1 MWKEVLAC
9 PVDSRIEQ
17 GQAVMKNYN
26 TGQIRNVALIS
37 HGGAGKTSL
46 AEAMLYTSGAITRL
60 GKVDAGNTTTDFDQ
74 DEIKRQVTISTALA
88 PLEWKGVKV
97 NLLDTPGY
105 FDFVGEVQG
114 ALRVAD
120 SAVIAVC
127 AVSGVE
133 VGTEKVWSYADK
145 YNLPRLVFINKIDRE
160 NANFDAVLEQL
171 RSFFGLKVFPLQFPL
186 GEEDSF
192 RGVIDLVRMKALV
205 YADKEGLKVQ
215 EEDIPEDLLGKA
227 EELREK
233 VVEAAA
239 ETDDE
244 LMEKYLEE
252 ELLSEEEINSALRK
266 GTLEGRIVPV
276 LCGSATMNYGMQP
289 LLDLIQSALPS
300 PLDRPPV
307 EGTVPNKEEDAIRK
321 ADVNEPLS
329 ALVFKTLADPYVGR
343 VNYFRVYS
351 GVLKADSQVYNFNKD
366 KMERIGSVFFMRGK
380 NQLPADQI
388 IAGDIGSVA
397 KLAVTATGDTLGDKG
412 SPVIFP
418 PIDFPAPVISFAV
431 EPKSQGDEEKVSAG
445 LQRFLEE
452 DPTFRVE
459 RNTETKQI
467 LISGMGDTHLDVIV
481 DRLAKKFGVEVKL
494 STPKVPYK
502 ETIRGTSKKE
512 GKYKKQSGGRGQYGH
527 VFLEVSP
534 LPRGEGFVFEDKI
547 VGGVVPRQY
556 IPAVEKG
563 VLEAMEEGN
572 LAGYP
577 VVDIKVSL
585 YDGSYHTVDS
595 SEMAFKIA
603 ASMSLRG
610 AIDEADPVLLEPIMN
625 VEVTVPE
632 NYMGDIMG
640 DLNSR
645 RGRIQG
651 MIPGEGMQ
659 TIKAQAPLA
668 EMYNYAIDLR
678 SMTQGRGSF
687 TLAFSHYEEVPFQE
701 AEKIIAAAKAEKEG
715 S

>member
-1 MWKEVLAC
+1 
-9 PVDSRIEQ
+9 
-17 GQAVMKNYN
+17 MKGF
-26 TGQIRNVALIS
+26 TTERIRNVALIS

-46 AEAMLYTSGAITRL
+46 AEAMLYTSGAIKRL
-60 GKVDAGNTTTDFDQ
+60 GKVDTGNTTTDFDP
-74 DEIKRQVTISTALA
+74 DEIKRQVTIGTALA
-88 PLEWKGVKV
+88 PLEWKGVKI
-97 NLLDTPGY
+97 NLLDTPGF
-105 FDFVGEVQG
+105 FDFIGEVQG

-120 SAVIAVC
+120 SAIVAVC

-133 VGTEKVWSYADK
+133 VGTEKVWSYADA
-145 YNLPRLVFINKIDRE
+145 YNLPRLVFVNKIDRE

-171 RSFFGLKVFPLQFPL
+171 RQFFGVKVFPLQFPL
-186 GEEDSF
+186 GQENSF
-192 RGVIDLVRMKALV
+192 KGVIDLVKMKALV
-205 YADKEGLKVQ
+205 YTDNTGLALQ
-215 EEDIPEDLLGKA
+215 EEDIPAELQEKA
-227 EELREK
+227 QNLREK
-233 VVEAAA
+233 LVEAAA
-239 ETDDE
+239 EADDE

-252 ELLSEEEINSALRK
+252 EPLSEEEINRALRI
-266 GTLEGRIVPV
+266 GTLEGKIVPV
-276 LCGSATMNYGMQP
+276 LCGSGIMNYGIQP
-289 LLDLIQSALPS
+289 LLDLVTSALPS
-300 PLDRPPV
+300 PADRPPAP
-307 EGTVPNKEEDAIRK
+307 GTLPGKADEEVVRK
-321 ADVNEPLS
+321 ADPGEPLS

-351 GVLKADSQVYNFNKD
+351 GTLKADSQVFNFNKE
-366 KMERIGSVFFMRGK
+366 KAERIGSLFFMRGK
-380 NQLPADQI
+380 NQIQTDQV
-388 IAGDIGSVA
+388 IAGDIGAVA
-397 KLAVTATGDTLGDKG
+397 KLAVTGTGDTLGDKNN
-412 SPVIFP
+412 PIVFP
-418 PIDFPAPVISFAV
+418 PIEFPEPVISFAV
-431 EPKSQGDEEKVSAG
+431 EPKSKGDEEKVSAG
-445 LQRFLEE
+445 LARFLEE

-467 LISGMGDTHLDVIV
+467 IISGMGDMHLDVIV
-481 DRLAKKFGVEVKL
+481 ERLSKKFGVDVNLK
-494 STPKVPYK
+494 TPKVPYK

-527 VFLEVSP
+527 VFLEISP

-572 LAGYP
+572 LAKYP

-603 ASMSLRG
+603 ASMALRG
-610 AIDEADPVLLEPIMN
+610 AIDQADPVLLEPIMD

-632 NYMGDIMG
+632 NFMGDIMG

-651 MIPGEGMQ
+651 MAPGQGLQ
-659 TIKAQAPLA
+659 VIKAQVPLA
-668 EMYNYAIDLR
+668 EMFNYAIDLR
-678 SMTQGRGSF
+678 SMTQGRGFF
-687 TLAFSHYEEVPFQE
+687 TMKFSHYEEVPFQE
-701 AEKIIAAAKAEKEG
+701 AEKIIAAAKEEREAG

>member
-1 MWKEVLAC
+1 MFFC
-9 PVDSRIEQ
+9 GNQ
-17 GQAVMKNYN
+17 GKMKGF
-26 TGQIRNVALIS
+26 TTERIRNVALIS

-46 AEAMLYTSGAITRL
+46 AEAMLYTSGAINRL
-60 GKVDAGNTTTDFDQ
+60 GKVDAGNTTTDFDP
-74 DEIKRQVTISTALA
+74 DEIKRQVTIGTALA

-97 NLLDTPGY
+97 NLLDTPGF
-105 FDFVGEVQG
+105 FDFIGEVQG

-120 SAVIAVC
+120 SAIVAVC

-133 VGTEKVWSYADK
+133 VGTEKVWSYADA

-171 RSFFGLKVFPLQFPL
+171 RQFFGVKVFPLQFPL
-186 GEEDSF
+186 GQENSF
-192 RGVIDLVRMKALV
+192 KGVIDLVKMKALV
-205 YADKEGLKVQ
+205 YTDNTGLALQ
-215 EEDIPEDLLGKA
+215 EEDIPAELQEKA
-227 EELREK
+227 LNLREK
-233 VVEAAA
+233 LVEAAA
-239 ETDDE
+239 EADDE

-252 ELLSEEEINSALRK
+252 EPLSEEEINRALRI
-266 GTLEGRIVPV
+266 GTLEGKIVPV
-276 LCGSATMNYGMQP
+276 LCGSGIMNYGIQP
-289 LLDLIQSALPS
+289 LLDLVTSALPS
-300 PLDRPPV
+300 PVDRPPAS
-307 EGTVPNKEEDAIRK
+307 GALPGKADEEVVRK
-321 ADVNEPLS
+321 ANPGEPLS

-351 GVLKADSQVYNFNKD
+351 GTLKADSQVFNFNKE
-366 KMERIGSVFFMRGK
+366 KAERIGSLFFMRGK
-380 NQLPADQI
+380 NQIQTDQI
-388 IAGDIGSVA
+388 IVGDIGAVA
-397 KLAVTATGDTLGDKG
+397 KLAVTATGDTLGDKNN
-412 SPVIFP
+412 PIVFP
-418 PIDFPAPVISFAV
+418 PIEFPEPVISFAV
-431 EPKSQGDEEKVSAG
+431 EPKSKGDEEKVSAG
-445 LQRFLEE
+445 LARFLEE

-467 LISGMGDTHLDVIV
+467 IISGMGDMHLDVIV
-481 DRLAKKFGVEVKL
+481 ERLSKKFGVDVNLK
-494 STPKVPYK
+494 TPKVPYK

-527 VFLEVSP
+527 VFLEISP

-572 LAGYP
+572 LAKYP

-603 ASMSLRG
+603 ASMALRG
-610 AIDEADPVLLEPIMN
+610 AIDQADPVLLEPIMD
-625 VEVTVPE
+625 VEVTIPE
-632 NYMGDIMG
+632 NFMGDIMG

-651 MIPGEGMQ
+651 MAPGQGLQ
-659 TIKAQAPLA
+659 VIKAQVPLA
-668 EMYNYAIDLR
+668 EMFDYAIDLR
-678 SMTQGRGSF
+678 SMTQGRGFF
-687 TLAFSHYEEVPFQE
+687 TMKFSHYEEVPFQE
-701 AEKIIAAAKAEKEG
+701 AEKIIAAAKAEREA
-715 S
+715 SS